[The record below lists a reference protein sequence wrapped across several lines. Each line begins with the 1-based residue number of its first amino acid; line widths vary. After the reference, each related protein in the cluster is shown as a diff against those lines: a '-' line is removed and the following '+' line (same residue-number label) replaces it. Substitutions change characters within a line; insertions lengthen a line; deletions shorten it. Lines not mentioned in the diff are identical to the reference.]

1 MESNKMKD
9 FYVLFYDPLETSV
22 MQISNIIESFQKMEQ
37 MEDKSMVALPYEVS
51 LRKLDKDELKYLLK
65 IYEEFTK
72 VLLNE

>member
-1 MESNKMKD
+1 
-9 FYVLFYDPLETSV
+9 
-22 MQISNIIESFQKMEQ
+22 MEQ